1 MAENIFF
8 KRVYNSHTHDEIM
21 DIYNDW
27 AASYDE
33 TVLSHGY
40 ITPQRCAAALASL
53 EPDRDI
59 PILDIGCGTG
69 ISGLALH
76 QAGFTCVT
84 GSDMN
89 KAMLEKAR
97 LHEGVYQNL
106 LLVTPENPFDFA
118 PGIYRHMT
126 AMGVIATG
134 HAPASTIREVLAKL
148 EQGGLFVF
156 SLNDHTLEF
165 KEYPETV
172 DVVVRE
178 GIADIVFDEY
188 GDHMPAIG
196 LNSRIIA
203 LKRKGND
210 Q

>member
-1 MAENIFF
+1 MTENQFF

-21 DIYNDW
+21 AIYDDW

-40 ITPQRCAAALASL
+40 VTPQRCAAALALL
-53 EPDRDI
+53 EPDRDAS
-59 PILDIGCGTG
+59 ILDIGCGTG
-69 ISGLALH
+69 ISGKALH
-76 QAGFTCVT
+76 AAGFTRIT

-89 KAMLEKAR
+89 PSMLEKAR
-97 LHEGVYQNL
+97 ILDNVYQDL
-106 LLVTPENPFDFA
+106 LLVTTENPFDFE
-118 PGIYRHMT
+118 PGKFRHMT

-134 HAPASTIREVLAKL
+134 HAPASTIRDVLAKL
-148 EQGGLFVF
+148 EPEGIFVF

-172 DVVVRE
+172 DAVTRE
-178 GIADIVFDEY
+178 GIADLVFDEY

-196 LNSRIIA
+196 LNSRIIG
-203 LKRKGND
+203 LKKK
-210 Q
+210 

>member
-1 MAENIFF
+1 MAENPFF
-8 KRVYNSHTHDEIM
+8 KRVYTSHTHEEIM
-21 DIYNDW
+21 EVYDDW

-40 ITPQRCAAALASL
+40 ITPERCAAALAVL
-53 EPDRDI
+53 EEDRDV
-59 PILDIGCGTG
+59 PLLDIGCGTG
-69 ISGLALH
+69 ISGMALKD
-76 QAGFTCVT
+76 AGFTSIA

-89 KAMLEKAR
+89 ASMLEKAR
-97 LHEGVYQNL
+97 ALKGVYDDL
-106 LLVTPENPFDFA
+106 IMVTADNPFDFE
-118 PGIYRHMT
+118 PGTFRHMT

-134 HAPASTIREVLAKL
+134 HAPASTIRDVLEKL
-148 EQGGLFVF
+148 ETGGIFVF

-172 DVVVRE
+172 EAVVEE
-178 GIADIVFDEY
+178 GIATLAFDEY

-203 LKRKGND
+203 LRKT
-210 Q
+210 

>member
-1 MAENIFF
+1 MAENRFF
-8 KRVYNSHTHDEIM
+8 KRVYDSHTHDEIM
-21 DIYNDW
+21 AIYDDW

-40 ITPQRCAAALASL
+40 VTPERCASALAML
-53 EPDRDI
+53 EPEHDA

-69 ISGLALH
+69 ISGLALKA
-76 QAGFTCVT
+76 AGFTCVT

-89 KAMLEKAR
+89 ASMLEKAR
-97 LHEGVYQNL
+97 LHEGIYQDL
-106 LLVTPENPFDFA
+106 MLVTAENPFDFE
-118 PGIYRHMT
+118 PGMFRHMT
-126 AMGVIATG
+126 AMGVIAVG
-134 HAPASTIREVLAKL
+134 HAPASTIRDVLARL
-148 EQGGLFVF
+148 ERGGIFVF

-172 DVVVRE
+172 DAVIAE
-178 GIADIVFDEY
+178 GIADLVFDEY

-203 LKRKGND
+203 LRRK
-210 Q
+210 

>member
-1 MAENIFF
+1 MAENPFF

-21 DIYNDW
+21 AIYDDW

-40 ITPQRCAAALASL
+40 VTPQRCAAALALL
-53 EPDRDI
+53 EKDRDI

-69 ISGLALH
+69 ISGLALKD
-76 QAGFTCVT
+76 AGFTCVT

-89 KAMLEKAR
+89 AAMLEKAR
-97 LHEGVYQNL
+97 THEGVYKDL
-106 LLVTPENPFDFA
+106 LLVSSENPFDFA
-118 PGIYRHMT
+118 PGTFRHMT

-134 HAPASTIREVLAKL
+134 HAPASTIRDVLEKL
-148 EQGGLFVF
+148 QTGGIFVF

-165 KEYPETV
+165 GEYPETV
-172 DVVVRE
+172 EAVVAE
-178 GIADIVFDEY
+178 GLAERVFDEY

-203 LKRKGND
+203 LKKR
-210 Q
+210 